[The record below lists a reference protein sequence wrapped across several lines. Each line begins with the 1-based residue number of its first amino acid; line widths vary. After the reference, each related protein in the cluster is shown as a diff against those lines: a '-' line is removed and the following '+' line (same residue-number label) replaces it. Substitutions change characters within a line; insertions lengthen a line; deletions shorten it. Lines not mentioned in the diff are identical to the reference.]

1 MNLSQPMM
9 KAVEAML
16 KAADTRSCLGIAE
29 GCKYAH
35 DSIYRA
41 LEVELGRYFMCC
53 LALLKLLGGLDKGYL
68 ILDDVVI
75 ARWQRGLLDL
85 PKVKDTS
92 TGQYVRGFV

>member
-53 LALLKLLGGLDKGYL
+53 LALLKLLGGLDKGCL